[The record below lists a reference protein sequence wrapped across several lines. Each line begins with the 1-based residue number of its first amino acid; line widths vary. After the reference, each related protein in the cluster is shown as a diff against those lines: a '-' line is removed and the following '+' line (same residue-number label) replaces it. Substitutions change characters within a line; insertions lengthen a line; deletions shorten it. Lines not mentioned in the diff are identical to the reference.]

1 MFQKTHTETWNPN
14 CKKVAK
20 FIVPPVS
27 LEDEMT
33 NKGFER
39 AILEIL
45 ELAGILDNTQFENKK
60 GEMITQP
67 EITTSGAD
75 IGIYGKTRFF

>member
-1 MFQKTHTETWNPN
+1 MWNPN

-45 ELAGILDNTQFENKK
+45 ELAGILDSTQFENKK
-60 GEMITQP
+60 EKLI
-67 EITTSGAD
+67 D
-75 IGIYGKTRFF
+75 IWELIDNYQEKKLYLCMDGLLFERY

>member
-1 MFQKTHTETWNPN
+1 MFQKIHTEMWNPN
-14 CKKVAK
+14 CNKVAK

-45 ELAGILDNTQFENKK
+45 ELAGILDST
-60 GEMITQP
+60 
-67 EITTSGAD
+67 
-75 IGIYGKTRFF
+75 